1 MTCTPNIKG
10 GNAAE
15 TFYISEDVGFVEINH
30 SVNKGKEK
38 IDKLNK
44 GTTEKSV

>member
-15 TFYISEDVGFVEINH
+15 TFYISEDVGFVEMNH

-38 IDKLNK
+38 IDKL
-44 GTTEKSV
+44 GHL